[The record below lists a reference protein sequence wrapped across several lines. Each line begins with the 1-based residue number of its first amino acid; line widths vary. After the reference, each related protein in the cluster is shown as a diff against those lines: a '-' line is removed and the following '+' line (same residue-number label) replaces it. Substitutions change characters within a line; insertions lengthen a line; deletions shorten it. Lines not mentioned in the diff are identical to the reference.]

1 MEKAAPIAFTCTMCG
16 RCTRHCPVEIRT
28 ADMVKKLREELI
40 SKGIYPG
47 AFAEIVCQVKEKGN
61 PYGEPPSSRSLES
74 VLEKAE
80 FG

>member
-47 AFAEIVCQVKEKGN
+47 AFAEIVRQVKEKGN